1 MIQQLF
7 QAKKSKATNCLIM
20 ASYAAGFHQT
30 FRYFFAVLVA
40 AV

>member
-20 ASYAAGFHQT
+20 ASGFHQT
-30 FRYFFAVLVA
+30 FQYFFAVFVA